1 MATLSA
7 APQAW
12 VVAADVTFSAEVPDH
27 GHLRGT
33 LTALGPRIEIRI
45 QGPIRVDARRDA
57 RIVRE
62 LASALHHLGVTVVIY
77 LDDRATV
84 EVGRTTAAWWQR
96 FLARSHHVRVMS
108 PRGVAHLAMQRT
120 GSGAS
125 RGVGLADL
133 IPPLTLL
140 PLAPTFGADHRPVTT
155 THDPRRGGNPR
166 LVAVSAESVS
176 GDGPEVV
183 FPLRRDVT
191 LIGSGQHCDIRLAG
205 LEEVHAVVVHDERDE
220 MVVRDRS
227 RARTTRVNGAAPG
240 DGAIL
245 RTGARITLGD
255 AMLVYRR
262 AEYADHGRP
271 FGGRVGGE
279 LGHQRRQPDPR
290 RGDGRSGAQSRLS
303 FPLRLRGP
311 R

>member
-1 MATLSA
+1 MATLSGS
-7 APQAW
+7 PEAW
-12 VVAADVTFSAEVPDH
+12 AVAADLTFSADVPDR
-27 GHLRGT
+27 GGLQGT
-33 LTALGPRIEIRI
+33 LTAAGHRIEIRLR
-45 QGPIRVDARRDA
+45 GPIRVDARRDA
-57 RIVRE
+57 RVVRE
-62 LASALHHLGVTVVIY
+62 VASALHDLGVTVVVY

-84 EVGRTTAAWWQR
+84 EVGRTEAAWWQR
-96 FLARSHHVRVMS
+96 LLARSSHVRVMS

-133 IPPLTLL
+133 IPPLTLF
-140 PLAPTFGADHRPVTT
+140 PLAPTFSAEHRPVTT

-166 LVAVSAESVS
+166 LVAVAGESVA
-176 GDGPEVV
+176 GDGTEVV
-183 FPLRRDVT
+183 FPLRHEVT
-191 LIGSGQHCDIRLAG
+191 LIGSGEQCDIRLAG
-205 LEEVHAVVVHDERDE
+205 LEDVHAEVIHDERDE

-227 RARTTRVNGAAPG
+227 RAGTTRVNGAVPG
-240 DGAIL
+240 DGAVL

-290 RGDGRSGAQSRLS
+290 RAQHRSGAQTRLS